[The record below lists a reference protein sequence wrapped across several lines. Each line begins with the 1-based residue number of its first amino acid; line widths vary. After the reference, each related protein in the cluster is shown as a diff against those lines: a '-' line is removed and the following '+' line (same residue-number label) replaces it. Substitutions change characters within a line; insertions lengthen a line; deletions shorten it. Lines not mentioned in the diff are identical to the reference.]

1 MIQRGEEE
9 YLRFT
14 FLSAIQS
21 ITGHYTITP
30 PNLTDLEMG
39 LHDLWYTCIQAA
51 KNITSGEE
59 KQDTLIRPLLAAKAL
74 GPLRQP
80 SPTSDSGNGDCS
92 NVDGVSTSYLEGY
105 SIWSSLPL
113 LNSDLIEEFTN
124 RYYQKSHYDEDQRA
138 NMAGFLG
145 RLVSTGIYDG
155 PDLCTLSLFRETLE
169 VSRPLVADE
178 DADQVSLEDLTGA
191 LEELAQNSIFG
202 LAVLASRNYRDHSS
216 GIDPENYLH
225 LSSIGELAAQAGG
238 IPSVGYSIERWD
250 FWIQRLEE
258 LSNCGNEKIQSNV
271 EGCLAPMRQAREDT
285 RLL

>member
-1 MIQRGEEE
+1 MVLRGEEE

-21 ITGHYTITP
+21 ITGHYTTTP
-30 PNLTDLEMG
+30 SNLTDLEMG

-59 KQDTLIRPLLAAKAL
+59 KQDILLRPLLAAKAL

-80 SPTSDSGNGDCS
+80 GPISDSGDGDGS
-92 NVDGVSTSYLEGY
+92 NVDGVPNSSLESY
-105 SIWSSLPL
+105 SIWSGLPL
-113 LNSDLIEEFTN
+113 LDSDLIEEFTS
-124 RYYQKSHYDEDQRA
+124 RYYQKSYYDEDQRA

-145 RLVSTGIYDG
+145 RLVSVGIYEG
-155 PDLCTLSLFRETLE
+155 SDLCTLSLFRETLE

-202 LAVLASRNYRDHSS
+202 LAVLANRHIRDPSS
-216 GIDPENYLH
+216 SINPEDYPH
-225 LSSIGELAAQAGG
+225 LSKIGELATQAGG
-238 IPSVGYSIERWD
+238 IPSFGYSIERWD

-285 RLL
+285 GLL

>member
-1 MIQRGEEE
+1 
-9 YLRFT
+9 
-14 FLSAIQS
+14 
-21 ITGHYTITP
+21 
-30 PNLTDLEMG
+30 MG

-216 GIDPENYLH
+216 SIDPENYLH

-238 IPSVGYSIERWD
+238 IPSVWYSIERWD